1 MNQKKWVELFQE
13 LNGRA
18 PEPAEFSEAL
28 KNGEFQIESLQH
40 EPTGVGAS
48 QQENTFENSQT
59 QPQSVISQKDLLF
72 NGDLRALRKKIEEK
86 DESLSQQF
94 FELGLTYYNQSIN
107 QRTINLEQEVSAI
120 IATLQ
125 ESYKLRQD
133 YNLYAPREKSCLAC
147 GNVLSTDSRFCSVCG
162 SDVQELSAFEEAIQ
176 KSCDLCATPQAG
188 KNKFC
193 VCCGK
198 DFA

>member
-133 YNLYAPREKSCLAC
+133 YNFYAPREKSCLAC
-147 GNVLSTDSRFCSVCG
+147 GNVLSADSRFCSVCG
-162 SDVQELSAFEEAIQ
+162 SDVQEL
-176 KSCDLCATPQAG
+176 
-188 KNKFC
+188 
-193 VCCGK
+193 
-198 DFA
+198 

>member
-13 LNGRA
+13 LNGRL

-28 KNGEFQIESLQH
+28 KNGEFQIESLQP
-40 EPTGVGAS
+40 EPTGVEAS
-48 QQENTFENSQT
+48 QQENTFENSQA

-107 QRTINLEQEVSAI
+107 RRTINLEQEVSAI

-147 GNVLSTDSRFCSVCG
+147 GNALSADSRFCSVCG
-162 SDVQELSAFEEAIQ
+162 SDVQELSVFEEAIK